1 MAGIVL
7 VGHFTMYFGVLDIL
21 RDYERI
27 GLAFPVITSS
37 SIIVMSLFSI
47 FLLKERKNAA
57 TLAGIAL
64 GIAGVL
70 MLAL

>member
-1 MAGIVL
+1 MAVIVL
-7 VGHFTMYFGVLDIL
+7 VGHTIMYFGVLDIL
-21 RDYERI
+21 SRYERV

-57 TLAGIAL
+57 TLGGIAL
-64 GIAGVL
+64 GVAGVL
-70 MLAL
+70 LLAF